1 MHLAPRGWQ
10 RVVAEDIWRA
20 AAAAEVLSLP
30 STLIIRLMGA
40 SHTLKAR
47 VSSDGQAG
55 EKEGRRE
62 EEEEKED
69 LCLAPYGL
77 SCEMAPSTECVS
89 QAAVYEL

>member
-1 MHLAPRGWQ
+1 MHLAPRGRQ
-10 RVVAEDIWRA
+10 RVVAEDIWR

-55 EKEGRRE
+55 EREGRRE
-62 EEEEKED
+62 EEEEEED
-69 LCLAPYGL
+69 VCLAPYGL
-77 SCEMAPSTECVS
+77 S
-89 QAAVYEL
+89 